1 MKLTIPNTL
10 RLGRV
15 IDVLR
20 QVRWRDPLVQ
30 VWGLAGGLLVV
41 GIATHYVRSGGGSE
55 KKNRETATMILRE
68 ESSWGSDWRPGV
80 PFSAIDPLEDS
91 VSPEGSEPDLRG
103 IASVA
108 AAQKGWQHL
117 QPPIRKEIATR
128 TGAVRAISV
137 GWSGT
142 PGGDLA
148 ALEWYHAS
156 VLGNTGGMPG
166 DFIIGNGRRSVD
178 GRIEPTHRWLSGTS
192 QDSAE
197 ILICLTGEQQSTTP
211 AQSEALGELI
221 TALEAGNGR
230 TTLSGHRPAE
240 RGQLAASD

>member
-10 RLGRV
+10 RLGRM

-41 GIATHYVRSGGGSE
+41 GIAAHYVRSGVGSE

-80 PFSAIDPLEDS
+80 PFSTVYPVEDVAS
-91 VSPEGSEPDLRG
+91 AENPEPDLRG
-103 IASVA
+103 IASAA
-108 AAQKGWQHL
+108 AAQRGWRHL
-117 QPPIRKEIATR
+117 HPPIRKEIATR
-128 TGAVRAISV
+128 TGAVRGISV
-137 GWSGT
+137 AWSGT
-142 PGGDLA
+142 RGGDLA
-148 ALEWYHAS
+148 ALEWYHTS
-156 VLGNTGGMPG
+156 VLGSTGGMPG
-166 DFIIGNGRRSVD
+166 DFIIGNGRRSED
-178 GRIEPTHRWLSGTS
+178 GRIEPSQRWLSGAS

-197 ILICLTGEQQSTTP
+197 ILICLTGEQQLMTP

>member
-1 MKLTIPNTL
+1 MKLSIPNTP
-10 RLGRV
+10 RLGRM
-15 IDVLR
+15 IDVLH

-30 VWGLAGGLLVV
+30 VWGLVGGLLLV
-41 GIATHYVRSGGGSE
+41 GISAYYVRSSGGSE
-55 KKNRETATMILRE
+55 KKNRATATMILHE
-68 ESSWGSDWRPGV
+68 QSSWVSDWRPGV
-80 PFSAIDPLEDS
+80 PFSSVERLEDS
-91 VSPEGSEPDLRG
+91 VSSENAEPDLRG

-108 AAQKGWQHL
+108 AAQKGWHHL
-117 QPPIRKEIATR
+117 QAPIRKEIASR

-137 GWSGT
+137 AWSGT
-142 PGGDLA
+142 LGGDLA

-178 GRIEPTHRWLSGTS
+178 GLIEPTDRWLSGTS
-192 QDSAE
+192 QDSDK

-221 TALEAGNGR
+221 TALEAGNGL

-240 RGQLAASD
+240 RGQLAVSD